1 MCGASLVVGHIDFRD
16 ACPRL
21 SGCACPRLS
30 NACPRLSECLSET
43 FKCVPE
49 TFGCLPDTFECLPE
63 TFGCLISD
71 LHCSVHSN
79 AHSPTPRTRARSL
92 SRSSRSLRLVGQ
104 AVRGIRGVAV
114 AELEL
119 LAVPLFLSLFL
130 CFLFLFSPARPPPLT
145 PGAQH
150 SPRDQKRSAH
160 QYLNLWSIYISHWAT
175 ILIRGIKNR
184 E

>member
-1 MCGASLVVGHIDFRD
+1 MYIALGHIDFRD

-30 NACPRLSECLSET
+30 NACPRLSECLPET
-43 FKCVPE
+43 FECVPE
-49 TFGCLPDTFECLPE
+49 TFGCLPETFECLPE

-92 SRSSRSLRLVGQ
+92 SRSSRSLRLVGK
-104 AVRGIRGVAV
+104 AVRGIRGVTV
-114 AELEL
+114 AELELLAVLLAIL

-130 CFLFLFSPARPPPLT
+130 RGGADRVDEIRAMDSKE
-145 PGAQH
+145 GAQECH
-150 SPRDQKRSAH
+150 ARFGQ
-160 QYLNLWSIYISHWAT
+160 SHLLA
-175 ILIRGIKNR
+175 GN
-184 E
+184 